1 MKDYSAYHKNNR
13 VYTGSEEKIGIT
25 IDQQDY
31 IIKFQKNS
39 ETGYLN
45 NHISEHLGSSIFN
58 LLGETAQVTALGLYR
73 GRQVVLCK
81 DFNRRDGIFTP
92 FNGVGESSLE
102 RDRELY
108 SYTYEDITMML
119 VDNVKITHVDAVID
133 KFWNMYIIDA
143 LVANFDRHGANWGF
157 IKRDNTYEMAPVF
170 DNGSSLFPRRNTDE
184 LMLEAMNRQDVIEE
198 ITFKYP
204 TSQIR
209 QGKRK
214 SSYYDIINSLEFEA
228 CNQALSRVMGR
239 IDLRRIFALIDLE
252 DMLSDLQKAFYKH
265 IIEYRYDHIIKKS
278 YEKLTGERNG

>member
-45 NHISEHLGSSIFN
+45 NHISEHLGSSIFD

>member
-25 IDQQDY
+25 IDHQDY

-39 ETGYLN
+39 ETGLMN

-58 LLGETAQVTALGLYR
+58 LLGETAQVTALGLYH

-143 LVANFDRHGANWGF
+143 LVGNFDRHGANWGF